1 MNLLREIFDVA
12 LVAEDDTHAPTPDG
26 MIRLHLF
33 AGSFDSEEALLRY
46 CFDAPATNAPE
57 PFTRDLP
64 EATID
69 MTYVVVGFEQG
80 VDDTLADFFAMGEAA
95 EIKLQMRGANSIV
108 VLSEYAFG
116 GTQYHLNDTPRLT
129 YLGERFVD
137 RPDLL
142 QNG

>member
-1 MNLLREIFDVA
+1 MTLLRELFDVA
-12 LVAEDDTHAPTPDG
+12 LVAEDDTHPPTPDG

-33 AGSFDSEEALLRY
+33 AGTFDNEEALLRY
-46 CFDAPATNAPE
+46 CFDAPAANTPE

-69 MTYVVVGFEQG
+69 MTYVVVGFDQG
-80 VDDTLADFFAMGEAA
+80 VDDTLADFFAMGDSA

-108 VLSEYAFG
+108 VVSEHAFG
-116 GTQYHLNDTPRLT
+116 GTQYHLGDTPRLT

-137 RPDLL
+137 LPRPL